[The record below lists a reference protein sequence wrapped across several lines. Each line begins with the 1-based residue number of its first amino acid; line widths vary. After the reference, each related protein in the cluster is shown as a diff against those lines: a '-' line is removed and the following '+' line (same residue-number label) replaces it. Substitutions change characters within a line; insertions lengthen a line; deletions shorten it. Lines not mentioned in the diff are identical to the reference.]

1 MFGLF
6 SKDYTTLKIKL
17 SSENNTRLIRLRG
30 LYTYQRSEEVSNS
43 DVISEL
49 LERVEKQ
56 TIEEQEKFAEH
67 GKKHIGKFIMLVGL
81 PGAGKSTYANELAAD
96 DPDAVIISKKDIECE
111 YNLNED
117 IATEVMNARSIELLR
132 QGKTVIYDDRNMNPY
147 SRKEKLRFVS
157 AVECEKKCFVLNTP
171 LSICEEHAIV
181 TESHKEKRSY
191 YPSYN
196 EGWNEIIVFTR
207 NMRNEKEVKVLKKGQ
222 DIPWDLSNE
231 YVPKVI
237 SKQPIL
243 EETMPRLNDSRNDL
257 EETSKLSILDEDTSE
272 EFNTYLTEFF
282 QRR

>member
-6 SKDYTTLKIKL
+6 SKDHKTLKIKL

-56 TIEEQEKFAEH
+56 TIEEQEKLAEN

-81 PGAGKSTYANELAAD
+81 PGAGKSTYASELAAD

-111 YNLNED
+111 YNLSKD

-132 QGKTVIYDDRNMNPY
+132 QGKTVIYDDCDMNPY

-157 AVECEKKCFVLNTP
+157 AVKCEKKCVVLNTP
-171 LSICEEHAIV
+171 LSICEEHALV
-181 TESHKEKRSY
+181 AEYYKEKRSY

-231 YVPKVI
+231 HVPKI
-237 SKQPIL
+237 DSRQPIL
-243 EETMPRLNDSRNDL
+243 EETMPKSNDSRNNL

-272 EFNTYLTEFF
+272 EFNTDLTEFF